1 MDTSSLL
8 DLFDTL
14 DFLDLFDTLEFLD
27 FLVVPHWS
35 SIKYTF
41 VV

>member
-1 MDTSSLL
+1 MDTSSL
-8 DLFDTL
+8 
-14 DFLDLFDTLEFLD
+14 LDLFDTLEFLD

-35 SIKYTF
+35 GIKYTF